1 MDLLS
6 EPLLGDTV
14 TLIVL
19 GVILLGG
26 LLLLRIIFKL
36 TATLFRVGCGLIL
49 FILIAVGIL
58 IYTT

>member
-6 EPLLGDTV
+6 ESLLGDTV

-26 LLLLRIIFKL
+26 LLLLRIMFKL
-36 TATLFRVGCGLIL
+36 TATLFRIGCGLIL

-58 IYTT
+58 IYST